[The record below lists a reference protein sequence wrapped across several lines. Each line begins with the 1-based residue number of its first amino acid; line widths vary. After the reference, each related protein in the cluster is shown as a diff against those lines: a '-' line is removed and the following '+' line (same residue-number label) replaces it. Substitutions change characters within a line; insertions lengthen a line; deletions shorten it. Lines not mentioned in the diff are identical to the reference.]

1 MTPETLLSRR
11 LEPLVR
17 RRRRT
22 RLAWRLAAG
31 WSLAALLA
39 GAAWLATNLTGRTIP
54 ALVPLVGLA
63 GVVVAWFVGRLPK
76 SSETEARAIAT
87 EIEARH
93 PELRG
98 LLLTAIQQHET
109 AGDRLNI
116 LQQRVVEDA
125 IAHSRTHDWSR
136 SVPTARLGLAMLTQC
151 AALVLFLVVLGQ
163 LLRAPKSNLGSRLL
177 AQALGVTVSPGDIS
191 LERGESLVVLARF
204 GSDVPGQV
212 DLILGDTPTTE
223 RRLPLTRS
231 LSDPVFGGTVPE
243 VGQSLTYRI
252 EYEGKRSR
260 DFKVTVFEHPRLERA
275 DASLTYPA
283 YTGQEPRRIEDT
295 KRITAVEGTSLDLTL
310 QLNKPVTSAV
320 LRPRDTNELALTLTL
335 ATNQARASLTQYLMI
350 AKGTYDLKLVDADG
364 RTNKGITTFVFDV
377 VPNRPPELK
386 LAHPRGD
393 IRPSP
398 LEEVRFEGT
407 VWDDFGVLAH
417 GLAFSLV
424 DQEPRFLELG
434 TNVARGERRG
444 FQHSLR
450 LEEFGVLP
458 DQLVSYHLWADDI
471 GPDGKVRRTTG
482 DLMFAEVRPF
492 EEIFREGSG
501 GEGESQESQSG
512 NQRNPTGELI
522 KLQKQIIS
530 ATFNLRRD
538 ARSADA
544 KFKTDLETIEES
556 QQHALDQ
563 AESRAEAAGGPRTQE
578 LWEKV
583 TEHMSTAIVRLK
595 DAASGP
601 GQLGPALA
609 AEQAAHQALLKL
621 QARETEVTRSRNQ
634 GQGGEG
640 GGNQRQ
646 IDELELTQ
654 SENRYE
660 TQRQAQADATP
671 ERREQLQVL
680 NRLQE
685 LARRQQDINQRLK
698 ELQTALQEADTERER
713 EEVRRQ
719 LKRLQEEQQR
729 MLADMDELEQRTQR
743 PENQARMSEMRQR
756 LEQTR
761 QDMERASQ
769 ATSDGSVSQAVAAG
783 TRAQERLQEMRDE
796 LRQQNSSQFAEDLR
810 NLRADARDLQKRQ
823 EELNQKLNAQPSSRS
838 PQTQR
843 RLSDATND
851 AASENLAQLG
861 GQRERLTNLVDR
873 ATRLSQAAE
882 STEPLVSQNLYD
894 SLRQLSQQEAST
906 LKQAQQELIDR
917 GQMTQSLYERLKATE
932 QGDSNAKALELASEL
947 LRQGM
952 PAEASQAGERAQAGM
967 DILRRG
973 VERAAESVLGDDTSA
988 LRMARDELQ
997 ILANQLDQEIRQASA
1012 NEPGAGEPASEAS
1025 DRSGGGTGEPS
1036 QAERS
1041 LAGTEPRDGSQAQ
1054 PQDSPTGQGQGQNQS
1069 QRQDPSGSG
1078 DSPDNQGQQ
1087 QAGTQPGARNG
1098 QRSNQGQGQG
1108 EGQDQEAS
1116 PEAQGQ
1122 GQGQAQAQN
1131 GRGQGGGQGQGQ
1143 RQDQGQNQGQG
1154 QDPQQLAGNEGRD
1167 ARGGAQRGA
1176 ATRSGRANAG
1186 GGNGGSG
1193 RTGGVDFDQLVGGDT
1208 SRSGTGGSGPITTE
1222 AFTEWSDRLRE
1233 VEEMIDVPDLRN
1245 DVATARDR
1253 ARRTRQELRRDLKKP
1268 DWAVVRLDILGP
1280 LMEVGRQLD
1289 DELARRTTKN
1299 PMLPIDRD
1307 PVPNRYSELVR
1318 RYYEELGRDR

>member
-1 MTPETLLSRR
+1 MTPETQLGLLMD
-11 LEPLVR
+11 PLVR

-31 WSLAALLA
+31 WAVAAALAAA
-39 GAAWLATNLTGRTIP
+39 VWLVTGLVGRTLP
-54 ALVPLVGLA
+54 GLVAVVGLA
-63 GVVVAWFVGRLPK
+63 GVAAAWFLGRLPK
-76 SSETEARAIAT
+76 TGEPDARVIAS

-98 LLLTAIQQHET
+98 LLLTAVQQHER
-109 AGDRLNI
+109 AGDRLNV
-116 LQQRVVEDA
+116 LQQRVVSEA
-125 IAHSRTHDWSR
+125 LAHGRTHDWAK

-163 LLRAPKSNLGSRLL
+163 LLRAPKGNLGSRLL
-177 AQALGVTVSPGDIS
+177 AQAFGVTVSPGDIS

-204 GSDVPGQV
+204 GSEVPNEV

-223 RRLPLTRS
+223 RRIPLTRS

-243 VGQSLTYRI
+243 VGQSLSYRI
-252 EYEGKRSR
+252 EYGGKRSR
-260 DFKVTVFEHPRLERA
+260 DYQVTVFEHPRLERA
-275 DASLTYPA
+275 DAGLTFPS

-295 KRITAVEGTSLDLTL
+295 KRITAVEGTSLDLAL

-320 LRPRDTNELALTLTL
+320 LVPRDTNELRLTLTL
-335 ATNQARASLTQYLMI
+335 ATNQARAELTNHLML

-377 VPNRPPELK
+377 VPNRTPELK

-398 LEEVRFEGT
+398 LEEIRFEGT

-424 DQEPRFLELG
+424 EQEPRIVELG
-434 TNVARGERRG
+434 TNVARGERRS
-444 FQHSLR
+444 FQTSLR

-471 GPDGKVRRTTG
+471 GPDGKVRRTTS
-482 DLMFAEVRPF
+482 DLLFAEVRPF

-501 GEGESQESQSG
+501 GEGESQDSQSG
-512 NQRNPTGELI
+512 NSRNPTGELI

-538 ARSADA
+538 AKGADA
-544 KFKTDLETIEES
+544 KFKADLETIQES
-556 QQHALDQ
+556 QQHALEQ
-563 AESRAEAAGGPRTQE
+563 AEGRAEAAGGPRTQE
-578 LWEKV
+578 LWDKV
-583 TEHMSTAIVRLK
+583 TEQMSTAIVRLK

-601 GQLGPALA
+601 AQLSPALA
-609 AEQAAHQALLKL
+609 SEQAAHQALLKL
-621 QARETEVTRSRNQ
+621 QARETEVTRSRSR

-660 TQRQAQADATP
+660 TQRQAQADVTP

-769 ATSDGSVSQAVAAG
+769 ATGDGSVSQAVAAG
-783 TRAQERLQEMRDE
+783 TRAQERLQSMRDE

-810 NLRADARDLQKRQ
+810 NLRADARDIEKRQ
-823 EELNQKLNAQPSSRS
+823 EEINRQLNAQPQSRTAPS
-838 PQTQR
+838 QR
-843 RLSDATND
+843 RLSDDSSNAAT
-851 AASENLAQLG
+851 ENLTQLG
-861 GQRERLTNLVDR
+861 QQRERLTNLVDR

-882 STEPLVSQNLYD
+882 STEPLVSQHLYD

-906 LKQAQQELIDR
+906 LKQAQQDLIDR
-917 GQMTQSLYERLKATE
+917 GQMTQSLYERLKAAE
-932 QGDSNAKALELASEL
+932 QGEGSAKALELASEL

-952 PAEASQAGERAQAGM
+952 PAEASQAGERAEAGM

-997 ILANQLDQEIRQASA
+997 ILSQQLEQEIRQSSAQNGASA
-1012 NEPGAGEPASEAS
+1012 GSS
-1025 DRSGGGTGEPS
+1025 D
-1036 QAERS
+1036 
-1041 LAGTEPRDGSQAQ
+1041 EPRENPNAAGQNEGRQPGPGQAGNENRDLAQNDRANAGGQNGSDSQPPGSQ
-1054 PQDSPTGQGQGQNQS
+1054 PGPNPGQEG
-1069 QRQDPSGSG
+1069 SGSA
-1078 DSPDNQGQQ
+1078 PDAEGQQ
-1087 QAGTQPGARNG
+1087 QAGTQPGGREG
-1098 QRSNQGQGQG
+1098 QPQRQAQAQGQGQG
-1108 EGQDQEAS
+1108 EGQG
-1116 PEAQGQ
+1116 QGQ
-1122 GQGQAQAQN
+1122 GQGEPQAGQNDAQAQAQAQAQSQN
-1131 GRGQGGGQGQGQ
+1131 GRGRGEGQAQ
-1143 RQDQGQNQGQG
+1143 R
-1154 QDPQQLAGNEGRD
+1154 AGND
-1167 ARGGAQRGA
+1167 ARGQRGA
-1176 ATRSGRANAG
+1176 ANRSGRADGG

-1193 RTGGVDFDQLVGGDT
+1193 RTGGVDFEQLVGGDA

-1222 AFTEWSDRLRE
+1222 GFTEWSDRLRE

-1268 DWAVVRLDILGP
+1268 DWAVVRLEILGP
-1280 LMEVGRQLD
+1280 LIEVGRQLD